1 MGKISAVRRVLS
13 ATVLAAV
20 VSVPILPVAAA
31 AQPSPPAP
39 ILPGLPVI
47 PGLTGDA
54 PADDGPGPI
63 PGTDTG
69 EPARGDGDRPAATTG
84 DAAQV
89 EAARPLVITKA
100 ADAAQAMPGAKV
112 NYQIILRSGQGLDDI
127 EVVDDLTGV
136 LDDADYD
143 GNATATAG
151 RLDWAEP
158 ELTWTGDVPA
168 GEPVV
173 ISYSVTVKTGQPG
186 DLRMRN
192 VVRGPAESNCD
203 PAYRQGGCAVS
214 SFVLEPVAR
223 PSTPPPLPN
232 TGAPITWLAAVG
244 GGLLAAG
251 AVALVIARRRR
262 AA

>member
-1 MGKISAVRRVLS
+1 MGKISAVRRLLS
-13 ATVLAAV
+13 ATVLAAA
-20 VSVPILPVAAA
+20 VSVPLLPVAAA
-31 AQPSPPAP
+31 AQPSPPVP
-39 ILPGLPVI
+39 ILPGLPVV
-47 PGLTGDA
+47 PGLGGDG
-54 PADDGPGPI
+54 PADDGPASGP
-63 PGTDTG
+63 DADD
-69 EPARGDGDRPAATTG
+69 PARAGAADRPAA
-84 DAAQV
+84 AAGGATQE

-100 ADAAQAMPGAKV
+100 ADAAQVMPGAKV
-112 NYQIILRSGQGLDDI
+112 NYQIVLRSGQGLDDI

-136 LDDADYD
+136 LDDARYD

-151 RLDWAEP
+151 RLDWSEP

-173 ISYSVTVKTGQPG
+173 ISYSITVNPEHTG
-186 DLRMRN
+186 DLRLRN

-232 TGAPITWLAAVG
+232 TGASVTWLAAVG
-244 GGLLAAG
+244 AGLLAAG
-251 AVALVIARRRR
+251 AVALVVARRRR
-262 AA
+262 AG